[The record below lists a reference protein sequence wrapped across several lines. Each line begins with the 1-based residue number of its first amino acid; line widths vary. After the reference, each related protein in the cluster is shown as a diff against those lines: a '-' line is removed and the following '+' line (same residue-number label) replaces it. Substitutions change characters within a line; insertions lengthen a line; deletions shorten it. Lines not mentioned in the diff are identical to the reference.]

1 MKRRDLIKVL
11 GGGAYAAGTAKL
23 LGARALAA
31 AAQGNSTGSTGN
43 ENVTAA
49 ARAVFT
55 RLLGD
60 RAREFELDFIP
71 AENGHLVYEVAASGG
86 TVSVKGSS
94 AVAICRGAYA
104 YLRGACRAMVTWSG
118 RHLELP
124 ARFPDQAH
132 QHVVCPYR
140 FVQYYNVC
148 TFGYT
153 TPFWNWERW
162 QRELD
167 WMALHGVTLP
177 LALDG
182 QEAIWERVWTGM
194 GLAQRE
200 YDKFTTGPGHLPW
213 HRMGNINYFDGPLPQ
228 GWMDQKRELQ
238 KKILGRMTELGMT
251 PVVPTFSGY
260 VPQGFM
266 RLHPDARTFTLI
278 WGPEY
283 HRSIPLQTATF
294 FLDPRESTLFK
305 EIAKRFIQSYKA
317 EYGVG
322 EYYLADPFNEMKVP
336 VSKEHRLED
345 LAAYGRTIYESIQAG
360 NPNGKWAL
368 QDWLFEDRE
377 FWNPQSVEAFLS
389 QVPEDGMLIIDYGSD
404 MYAGERGSS
413 AGPIWKANQAYFGKP
428 WVYAMA
434 HTFGGNNNLKGNL
447 AFIAAKAAEVRTS
460 STRGNLV
467 GWGMCPEGT
476 ETNEVVYELM
486 TDIGWSEHQVRL
498 EDWVPSYCRARYGD
512 CPPAMQEAWNALLQ
526 TVYRS
531 HSYSSRH
538 AWQRRP
544 SLDPAPIG
552 IEAGPEF
559 QKGVEQFLSC
569 ANQLGGSELYRNDAI
584 ELVVQS
590 AGGSVDHRLAEACA
604 AQKAGQAEVRR
615 GKAQECFDMLRRID
629 ALMNLRKDRRLE
641 TWTGNARSWA
651 RTPDVADYYD
661 SNARLLITFWG
672 WKELED
678 YASRVWSGLVRDYY
692 VGRWRAFFDGL
703 DDSGA
708 PSIDVWEQTWLA
720 TPYSPSQ
727 PLPVRDLVQEAQA
740 MLASCKGWEQS
751 R

>member
-1 MKRRDLIKVL
+1 MKIL
-11 GGGAYAAGTAKL
+11 GGGACAAGTAKL
-23 LGARALAA
+23 LGASSLAA
-31 AAQGNSTGSTGN
+31 AARSISNAAADEAEPTT
-43 ENVTAA
+43 A
-49 ARAVFT
+49 ARAVLT

-60 RAREFELDFIP
+60 RAGAFGLESIP
-71 AENGHLVYEVAASGG
+71 AENGHLVYELAASGG
-86 TVSVKGSS
+86 TVTVRGSN
-94 AVAICRGAYA
+94 AVALCRGAYA
-104 YLRGACRAMVTWSG
+104 YLRESCRAMVTWSG
-118 RHLELP
+118 QHLDLP
-124 ARFPDQAH
+124 ARFPDQSR
-132 QHVVCPYR
+132 QRVVCPYQ

-162 QRELD
+162 QREID

-182 QEAIWERVWTGM
+182 QEAIWQRVWIGM
-194 GLAQRE
+194 GLTQRE
-200 YDKFTTGPGHLPW
+200 HDKFTTGPAHLPW

-228 GWMDQKRELQ
+228 GWMDQKRQLQ

-260 VPQGFM
+260 VPQGFK
-266 RLHPDARTFTLI
+266 RLYPGARTFTLI

-305 EIAKRFIQSYKA
+305 EIAKRFIQFYKA

-322 EYYLADPFNEMKVP
+322 QFYLADPFNEMKVP

-360 NPNGKWAL
+360 DPQGKWAL

-377 FWNPQSVEAFLS
+377 FWDPPSVQAFLS

-404 MYAGERGSS
+404 MYAGERSGGE
-413 AGPIWKANQAYFGKP
+413 GPIWKANQAYFGKP
-428 WVYAMA
+428 WIYAMA

-447 AFIAAKAAEVRTS
+447 AFIATKSAEVRTS
-460 STRGNLV
+460 STRGSLV

-476 ETNEVVYELM
+476 QTNEVVYELM
-486 TDIGWSEHQVRL
+486 TDIGWSDHQIRL
-498 EDWVPSYCRARYGD
+498 EDWIPAYCRARYGD
-512 CPPAMQEAWNALLQ
+512 CPPAMREAWNSLLKS
-526 TVYRS
+526 VYSS

-538 AWQRRP
+538 AWQSRP
-544 SLDPAPIG
+544 NLDPKAIA
-552 IEAGPEF
+552 IVAGPEF
-559 QKGVEQFLSC
+559 RQGVERFLAC
-569 ANQLGGSELYRNDAI
+569 ANQLQASELYRHDLI
-584 ELVVQS
+584 ELVGQS
-590 AGGSVDHRLAEACA
+590 VGASVDAHLAEACV
-604 AQKAGQAEVRR
+604 AQKAGQADVRR
-615 GKAQECFDMLRRID
+615 HKAQECFDMLCRVD
-629 ALMNLRKDRRLE
+629 ALMNLRRDRRLE
-641 TWTGNARSWA
+641 TWTGDARSWA

-672 WKELED
+672 WKEVED
-678 YASRVWSGLVRDYY
+678 YASRVWSGLIRDYY
-692 VGRWRAFFDGL
+692 VGRWRAFFNGL
-703 DDSGA
+703 DDNAA

-727 PLPVRDLVQEAQA
+727 PLPVHDLVQEARA
-740 MLASCKGWEQS
+740 MLAACKAWEVS
-751 R
+751 S